1 MKIIACGRLALTI
14 TLAVLCVVY
23 AAPRADAVSA
33 PYVIGPE
40 DVLEIQ
46 VWDNK
51 DLNFG
56 GFVRPD
62 GKISLPLLGEVHAA
76 GKTVQQFQDELT
88 RLYEKTVKQP
98 LVTVIV
104 GTIKSRPVYFVG
116 GFGRTGPLQ
125 LMTDMSLLEASSIV
139 GIAPTGDAEKGYL
152 LRGDRK
158 IPVDFDKLLKK
169 GDLSQNL
176 KLETF
181 DIVVIPVA
189 EKVYLQGEV
198 KGAGIIKYTEDLTL
212 LKAITEA
219 GGLTPMAAG
228 GRIDI
233 LRTEG
238 EKKVRFRVN
247 LDKILEASDKNP
259 DVKLKPD
266 DIIFVPQRLF

>member
-1 MKIIACGRLALTI
+1 MTMFPSGRFLRVAF
-14 TLAVLCVVY
+14 AVLVVFVP
-23 AAPRADAVSA
+23 ALAMAVAPA

-40 DVLEIQ
+40 DVLDIQ

-76 GKTVQQFQDELT
+76 DKTVQQFQDELT

-104 GTIKSRPVYFVG
+104 RDIKSRPVYFVG

-125 LMTDMSLLEASSIV
+125 LMRDLTLLEAASMV
-139 GIAPTGDAEKGYL
+139 GIAPAGDAEKGYV
-152 LRGDRK
+152 LRGDRR

-169 GDLSQNL
+169 GDLTQNL
-176 KLETF
+176 PLETR

-198 KGAGIIKYTEDLTL
+198 KGAGVIKYTEDLTL

-219 GGLTPMAAG
+219 GGLSPMAAG

-247 LDKILEASDKNP
+247 LDKILDGSDKNP